1 MLINT
6 WYVVAASSD
15 LESEPKGVRALGQDL
30 VLFRDQDGKAHC
42 CANTCIHRG
51 GSLCDGK
58 VSQGAIQCP
67 YHGWL
72 FNGAGACIDIPSILP
87 DTKIPKRA
95 RTDSYPVK
103 EQWGWIFAFLGD
115 LPDEKQPQIPNE
127 ELFPEYYAHE
137 NGSDDYAFVSGVF
150 LFEANWVRA
159 IDNVLD
165 PAHAF
170 HVHSAFGNLDNQ
182 IVPPFKVDVG
192 HDHTLSRHSFKPVN
206 KIGKWR
212 EEIPDERED
221 ADNQIQFHFPGM
233 IFRND
238 MYPRPGMHHFV
249 ISSYTPL
256 NEHQTLSYFI
266 HGRNFA
272 KESGNNEDGL
282 KRVVNVMEEDQ
293 VVLRKVRPVQMPPS
307 TSDELLIE
315 ADFHLIEFRKKV
327 KEYETRGWRIDSK
340 KVEEDEE
347 HAWVIP
353 SPTRGADPKN
363 WVLKPLPMRLG
374 RTTQAKAAE

>member
-15 LESEPKGVRALGQDL
+15 LRSEPKGVHALGQDL
-30 VLFRDQDGKAHC
+30 VLFRDKVGKAHC
-42 CANTCIHRG
+42 CTNICIHRG

-58 VSQGAIQCP
+58 VVEGTLQCP
-67 YHGWL
+67 YHGWC
-72 FNGAGACIDIPSILP
+72 FDGAGTCVEIPSIHP
-87 DTKIPKRA
+87 EAKIPKRG

-103 EQWGWIFAFLGD
+103 EQWGWIFAFLGE
-115 LPDEKQPQIPNE
+115 LPSEAQPEIPDTD
-127 ELFPEYYAHE
+127 LFPEYYAHQK
-137 NGSDDYAFVSGVF
+137 GSDAYAFVSGVF

-170 HVHSAFGNLDNQ
+170 HVHSAFGSQDSQ
-182 IVPPFKVDVG
+182 FVPPYKVDVG
-192 HDHTLSRHSFKPVN
+192 SGHTLSRHSFKPVT
-206 KIGKWR
+206 KSGKWR
-212 EEIPDERED
+212 EDIPDDRGD

-249 ISSYTPL
+249 VSSYTPL

-272 KESGNNEDGL
+272 KEDEHNEDGL

-293 VVLRKVRPVQMPPS
+293 VVLKKVKPLQMPTS
-307 TSDELLIE
+307 TTEELLIE
-315 ADFHLIEFRKKV
+315 ADSHLVEFRKKV
-327 KEYETRGWRIDSK
+327 KECEARGWRIDSAQI
-340 KVEEDEE
+340 EGDEE

-353 SPTRGADPKN
+353 SPARGADPKN
-363 WVLKPLPMRLG
+363 WVLKPLPMRPG
-374 RTTQAKAAE
+374 KASTAEAAE